1 MEEFCCKD
9 RVELLWRG
17 GDPERT
23 WLQES
28 DFYREVVAIPEP
40 QGPRSSGGDP
50 RGEGCWLRKTLRGH
64 WHGARFGQ
72 DEGDGSDNDGLH
84 TSDPCARIEVVG

>member
-1 MEEFCCKD
+1 MAGRRSRTD
-9 RVELLWRG
+9 VVARVRL
-17 GDPERT
+17 
-23 WLQES
+23 
-28 DFYREVVAIPEP
+28 YRKVVAIPES

-64 WHGARFGQ
+64 WHGAGFGQ
-72 DEGDGSDNDGLH
+72 DKGDGSDNGGLH

>member
-1 MEEFCCKD
+1 LLRRSRRAAMAGRRSRTD
-9 RVELLWRG
+9 VVARVRL
-17 GDPERT
+17 
-23 WLQES
+23 
-28 DFYREVVAIPEP
+28 YRKVVAIPES

-64 WHGARFGQ
+64 WHGAGFGQ
-72 DEGDGSDNDGLH
+72 DKGDGSDNGGLH